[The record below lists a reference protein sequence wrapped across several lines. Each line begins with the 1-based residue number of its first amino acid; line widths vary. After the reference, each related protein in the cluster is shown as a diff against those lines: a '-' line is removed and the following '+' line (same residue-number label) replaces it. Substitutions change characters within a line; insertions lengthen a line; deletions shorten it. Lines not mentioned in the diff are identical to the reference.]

1 VTIRWR
7 LAVFTLQ
14 LLLIGGLTY
23 IVYGSPYSQA
33 NWYGSL
39 VALAI
44 NTQLL
49 EPHFPRPVDVL
60 ANSIVGLIFYFV
72 ASKTLAEPGWHA
84 LAVALIA
91 AIALS
96 AGALILGAN
105 RSEGRLITVA
115 RASRVLS
122 GVYTSAFIY
131 SAIFWLGLLDTT
143 GGVSGPFWPTGLA
156 WALVLAVG
164 AVNWQAVWATARGR
178 PVPAEA
184 EGLIGP
190 SKLLVAGPSM
200 PRQGTSVIVSGAG
213 QSTTGTVLTRIRRS
227 GDVWAAIHLDQASA
241 SEGLLA
247 AKTLTIESNPTT
259 DSSVLGIVDAA
270 STNTVLVF
278 APTRPLRIGDVVAV
292 SSEAGP
298 VLYQLTKAEVVD
310 VHVKGGGNLA
320 VQARAVQLGVLQS
333 SSARLV
339 RHRWVPEPGAP
350 VLLPPTLSVGPTQDR
365 LLLGHLIGTGIP
377 VYLEGDMLCEGHL
390 AILGM
395 TRMGKTTLATR
406 LAKFLGVNNAVIV
419 MDQTGEYRTKQG
431 LPLYNPLQHDSA
443 AGLSVFEPAAGKPV
457 PDEGLQQLKE
467 LANKGYTEYK
477 GGTPFKRV
485 LLIDE
490 AHQFVPEPALLGF
503 GAPGRDS
510 AITFGMYAMQIRKY
524 GITLVMVSQR
534 TAVVAKTA
542 LSQCENVIAFKS
554 VDQTGLDYLEA
565 VLGAQARDI
574 LPNLQAGE
582 ALVCGPAISSDY
594 PVAIKVA
601 ISLPQP
607 AGATEPQTGAET
619 DPAQV
624 SDGEADAAD
633 GAASVI

>member
-7 LAVFTLQ
+7 LAVFTFQ
-14 LLLIGGLTY
+14 LLLIGALTY
-23 IVYGSPYSQA
+23 LVYGSPYSQA

-60 ANSIVGLIFYFV
+60 ANSIVGLVFYFL
-72 ASKTLAEPGWHA
+72 ASKTLAAPGWHA
-84 LAVALIA
+84 LGVALIG

-105 RSEGRLITVA
+105 RSEGRLVTVA

-122 GVYTSAFIY
+122 GAYTSAFIY

-143 GGVSGPFWPTGLA
+143 GGVSGPFWPTSLV
-156 WALVLAVG
+156 WALVLALG

-200 PRQGTSVIVSGAG
+200 PPQGSSVIVSGAG

-247 AKTLTIESNPTT
+247 AKTLTVERNPAT

-270 STNTVLVF
+270 STNTILVF

-333 SSARLV
+333 SARLV

-350 VLLPPTLSVGPTQDR
+350 VLLPPTLAFGPTQER
-365 LLLGHLIGTGIP
+365 LLLGHLIGTEIP

-406 LAKFLGVNNAVIV
+406 LAKFLGANNAVIV

-431 LPLYNPLQHDSA
+431 LPLYNPPQHDSV

-565 VLGAQARDI
+565 VLGPQARDI

-582 ALVCGPAISSDY
+582 ALVCGPAFSSDY
-594 PVAIKVA
+594 SVAIKVA
-601 ISLPQP
+601 VSSPQP
-607 AGATEPQTGAET
+607 TGAIEPQTG
-619 DPAQV
+619 PATAPAPI
-624 SDGEADAAD
+624 SGGEADAAD
-633 GAASVI
+633 GTATVI